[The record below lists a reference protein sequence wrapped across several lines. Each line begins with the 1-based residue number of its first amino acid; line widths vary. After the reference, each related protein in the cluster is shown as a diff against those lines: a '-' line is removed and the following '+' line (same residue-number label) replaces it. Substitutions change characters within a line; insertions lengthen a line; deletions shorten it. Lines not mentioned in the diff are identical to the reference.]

1 MFIIFNLVFPYFCF
15 LLIFLH
21 NFRCNFFY
29 YGYGHKNFLYISSF
43 FRKPFMIILSFICCP
58 YFLPYRVF
66 IFFVIFVSKIVKI
79 LNMSITGVR

>member
-1 MFIIFNLVFPYFCF
+1 
-15 LLIFLH
+15 
-21 NFRCNFFY
+21 
-29 YGYGHKNFLYISSF
+29 
-43 FRKPFMIILSFICCP
+43 MIILSFICCP